1 MKNRADKFTSETKKK
16 NTPLILKIII
26 PMIIMSVLQI
36 GLIVVILGLS
46 GEFEYIKRFSYN
58 SISEKTENRRNY
70 VENSMNMKTGLVCE
84 TAELVN
90 SVTDAILKEEGVSAS
105 AVTENKELNKRILS
119 ENAEALISLIR
130 RDMVN
135 DAFIILNS
143 GDLYN
148 NGNQVNMTGVYLRD
162 TDVNENSAEDNG
174 DIYME
179 TGSSEIARSLGLAL
193 DYEWS
198 RYIDMTDRES
208 GNFDF
213 FYETIDAYALR
224 SGTPTYNLGRWSGFS
239 GVSKSSQQSMK
250 YTLPLVAGD
259 GTVYGIIGIGL
270 LKKTVLQSIPSNDF
284 FKESACYIIAA
295 DFDADGKYK
304 TVLSSGPVYDRLVD
318 EDTVFD
324 RSRDSEYGLYD
335 FSSNGTE
342 CIGSIQDMTLY
353 ASGSPFRGQKWALI
367 SVADKKQML
376 ELYVMLIRMFYVSV
390 AITLFVGM
398 LFSFLVSKR
407 ISAPVTDMV
416 RKLEKSRNDNTI
428 VRFGSSGI
436 QEINNLADAITELQ
450 VDATEYASRV
460 SRIITMAGSRIGVFM
475 YDLRTRQ
482 VFVGESLIKLLGFT
496 SLPDR
501 DITVPVEEFHSRLAE
516 IDRENRIFSLDI
528 FSAPEESDVVNDSV
542 EIMYEESGESEPK
555 WIKFN
560 LRKDN
565 NSIVGLVQD
574 ITDTVTEKKQIAKFK
589 DDEYTEKLLKANGAL
604 RDAYAMAKQANSAK
618 TDFLSRMSHDI
629 RTPMNAIIGMT
640 AIAQAHIDDGAR
652 VDDCL
657 KKIEVSGRY
666 LLSLINEVLDMSK
679 IESGKF
685 VLAEENINISDLIET
700 IMEIIRPVIKAKKHE
715 LKVDIFDIKHENVI
729 GDSTRIQQAF
739 VNILSNS
746 VKYTPEGGHIE
757 FIMREKPIH
766 QNKIGCYE
774 FVFRDDGIGMTK
786 EFLEKIYEPFE
797 RATDVRLVKESGTGL
812 GMSITKNIIEMMD
825 GDISVESEVGKGTVF
840 TVTIFL
846 KLQENEEIYAD
857 MFAGMRALVADGDS
871 VSCGKTCSLLTE
883 IGVKAEGAFSGQ
895 ETVDRIKSEKQSGA
909 PFDFVLLDLYME
921 PMNGIETAA
930 VISGTLG
937 NEAPV
942 MMLSGRDCTDA
953 ETEARA
959 AGIGAFVAK
968 PVFKSKLVSAIR
980 SIYGEKRQGGK
991 SLDVISVNDF
1001 SGKRVLLVDDNELN
1015 REIAYEILGMTGLD
1029 VEMAEN
1035 GQEAVDKFDASET
1048 GYYDL
1053 IFMDIQMPVMN
1064 GYNASAAIRRLPR
1077 EDASEVPIVAMTADA
1092 FAEDVRAAKNAG
1104 MNDHI
1109 AKPLDFDRLTDVLR
1123 QWLAG

>member
-1 MKNRADKFTSETKKK
+1 MKNNADKFTSEKKKK

-36 GLIVVILGLS
+36 ALIVVILGLS

-70 VENSMNMKTGLVCE
+70 VENSMNMKTHLVYE
-84 TAELVN
+84 TAGIVN
-90 SVTDAILKEEGVSAS
+90 GITDAILKEEGVSAA
-105 AVTENKELNKRILS
+105 AVTEDKELNKRILS
-119 ENAEALISLIR
+119 ENADALISLIR

-143 GDLYN
+143 GNLYN
-148 NGNQVNMTGVYLRD
+148 SGGQVNMTGIYLRD

-179 TGSSEIARSLGLAL
+179 IGSSDIARSLGLAL

-198 RYIDMTDRES
+198 RYINMTDRES
-208 GNFDF
+208 GSYDF
-213 FYETIDAYALR
+213 FYETIDAYTR
-224 SGTPTYNLGRWSGFS
+224 SAGTPIYNLGKWSGFS
-239 GVSKSSQQSMK
+239 GVSESSQQSMK
-250 YTLPLVAGD
+250 YTLPLVSED

-295 DFDADGKYK
+295 DFDASGKYE

-318 EDTVFD
+318 KDTVFD

-335 FSSNGTE
+335 FTSNGTE

-353 ASGSPFRGQKWALI
+353 ASGSPFRGQRWALI
-367 SVADKKQML
+367 SIADKNQTL
-376 ELYVMLIRMFYVSV
+376 ELYVMLVRIFYISI
-390 AITLFVGM
+390 AITLLVGM

-407 ISAPVTDMV
+407 ISSPVTDMV
-416 RKLEKSRNDNTI
+416 QSLEKSRADNTI
-428 VRFGSSGI
+428 VHFDSSGI
-436 QEINNLADAITELQ
+436 LEINNLADAITELQ

-460 SRIITMAGSRIGVFM
+460 SRIITMAGSKIGVFM
-475 YDLRTRQ
+475 YDLRSRQ
-482 VFVGESLIKLLGFT
+482 VFVGESLIKLLGFP
-496 SLPDR
+496 SFPDR
-501 DITVPVEEFHSRLAE
+501 DVTLPLDEFHSRLTE
-516 IDRENRIFSLDI
+516 IDKENKIFSLDI
-528 FSAPEESDVVNDSV
+528 FSAPEKADTVNDSV
-542 EIMYEESGESEPK
+542 EIMYEEPGESEPK

-574 ITDTVTEKKQIAKFK
+574 ITDTVTEKKQIAKVK
-589 DDEYTEKLLKANGAL
+589 DDEYTEKLIKANGAL

-640 AIAQAHIDDGAR
+640 AIAQAHIDDCAR

-685 VLAEENINISDLIET
+685 VLTEENINIPDLIET
-700 IMEIIRPVIKAKKHE
+700 IIEIIRPAVKAKKHE
-715 LKVDIFDIKHENVI
+715 LKVDIIDIKHENVI

-757 FIMREKPIH
+757 FIMREKLIH
-766 QNKIGCYE
+766 KKKIGCYE

-825 GDISVESEVGKGTVF
+825 GDIVVESEVGKGTVF

-846 KLQENEEIYAD
+846 KLQENEEVYTD
-857 MFAGMRALVADGDS
+857 MFAGMRALVADSDT
-871 VSCGKTCSLLTE
+871 VSRDKTRALLAD
-883 IGVKAEGAFSGQ
+883 IGVKAEGAVSGY
-895 ETVDRIKSEKQSGA
+895 EAVDMIKSAKSSGGS
-909 PFDFVLLDLYME
+909 FDFVMLDLYME
-921 PMNGIETAA
+921 SMNGIETAA
-930 VISGTLG
+930 EISNIFGSD
-937 NEAPV
+937 APV

-959 AGIGAFVAK
+959 AGIGAFVVK
-968 PVFKSKLVSAIR
+968 PIFKSKLVSAIR
-980 SIYGEKRQGGK
+980 SVFGEKRREGK
-991 SLDVISVNDF
+991 SLDVISMNDF

-1015 REIAYEILGMTGLD
+1015 REIACEILGMTGLD
-1029 VEMAEN
+1029 VETAEN
-1035 GQEAVDKFDASET
+1035 GQEAVDKFASSET
-1048 GYYDL
+1048 GYYNL

-1064 GYNASAAIRRLPR
+1064 GYNASEAIRGMTRA
-1077 EDASEVPIVAMTADA
+1077 DASEIPIVAMTADA

-1109 AKPLDFDRLTDVLR
+1109 AKPLDFDRLTEVLR
-1123 QWLAG
+1123 QWLTQ